1 MSGHQNRRQKLSY
14 LEKIREENTNL
25 TNERNKYQL
34 KCSKLETKM
43 RLLEEDLRYFRT
55 ENPKPNLFS
64 LQKWTHEILSI
75 IPKHTHKNQ
84 TFIALI

>member
-64 LQKWTHEILSI
+64 LQKWTQNFQLFRN
-75 IPKHTHKNQ
+75 THKNQ